1 MARLIKL
8 VLAIAGVLAV
18 VLLGGGLLL
27 PSTFV
32 VTRNADIAAP
42 PDKVYAL
49 VASPREWNR
58 WAVWHQ
64 RDPGM
69 KIDYTGPAS
78 GAGAG
83 WSWKSTSEGDGK
95 MTFIAADPPRRVA
108 YELYFPDFGT
118 TSRGEFRIDPTPGGS
133 RVTWAM
139 NGDMGRNPLY
149 RWFALNADGMI
160 GKDFDAGLAKLKTTA
175 EQ

>member
-1 MARLIKL
+1 MVKLIK
-8 VLAIAGVLAV
+8 VAFAIVGVLAV
-18 VLLGGGLLL
+18 VLVGGGLLL
-27 PSTFV
+27 PSTFT
-32 VTRNADIAAP
+32 VTRTTDIAAP
-42 PDKVYAL
+42 PDKVYPL

-83 WSWKSTSEGDGK
+83 WSWKSTSEGSGK
-95 MTFIAADPPRRVA
+95 MDFTAAEPPRRVA
-108 YELYFPDFGT
+108 YELYFPDFGS

-133 RVTWAM
+133 RVTWVM
-139 NGDMGRNPLY
+139 NGDMGRNPLA
-149 RWFALNADGMI
+149 RWFALGADGMI
-160 GKDFDAGLAKLKTTA
+160 GKDFDAGLAKLKSTA

>member
-1 MARLIKL
+1 MGKLIKL
-8 VLAIAGVLAV
+8 VLGIVGVLAV

-27 PSTFV
+27 PSTFT
-32 VTRNADIAAP
+32 VTRSADIAAP

-69 KIDYTGPAS
+69 KIDYSGPAS

-83 WSWKSTSEGDGK
+83 WSWQSASEGAGR
-95 MTFIAADPPRRVA
+95 MNFTSAEPPRRLA
-108 YELYFPDFGT
+108 YELHFTDFGT
-118 TSRGEFRIDPTPGGS
+118 TSKGEFRIDPTPGGS
-133 RVTWAM
+133 RVTWTM
-139 NGDMGRNPLY
+139 NGDSGANPLF
-149 RWFALNADGMI
+149 RWFALNADRMI

-175 EQ
+175 EH